1 MNAKFLK
8 ATTFVVAGLFASVA
22 VAQDDAAAPEVP
34 AGPTPQEVA
43 AQNMSALLDL
53 VKQGRSRA
61 AGENRA
67 REQRFAQDKANQQSE
82 LNRAE
87 RERAAEERRSARL
100 EKKFED
106 NELLIAAKQEQLK
119 ERLGSLSELFGHLT
133 AASGD
138 LASNIEVSLRIFFT
152 GAFSRIWAP
161 RSAAARAS
169 PCRYFS
175 GWIWPHPVS

>member
-8 ATTFVVAGLFASVA
+8 ATTFVIAGLFASIA

-43 AQNMSALLDL
+43 AQNMSDLLDL

-61 AGENRA
+61 DGENRA
-67 REQRFAQDKANQQSE
+67 REQRFSQDKSNQQSE

-87 RERAAEERRSARL
+87 RERTAEERRSARL

-106 NELLIAAKQEQLK
+106 NELLIAAKQEKLK
-119 ERLGSLSELFGHLT
+119 ERLGTLGELFGHLT

-138 LASNIEVSLRIFFT
+138 LASNIEVSLVSSEYPNREGFLKDLIAKMT
-152 GAFSRIWAP
+152 GSDQLPQIEEIER
-161 RSAAARAS
+161 
-169 PCRYFS
+169 
-175 GWIWPHPVS
+175 V

>member
-1 MNAKFLK
+1 MNVNLLK
-8 ATTFVVAGLFASVA
+8 VTAFVVAGMFAGIA
-22 VAQDDAAAPEVP
+22 IAQEDATAPEIP

-43 AQNMSALLDL
+43 AQNMSDLLNL

-106 NELLIAAKQEQLK
+106 NELLIAAKQEQLA
-119 ERLGSLSELFGHLT
+119 ERLGKKK
-133 AASGD
+133 
-138 LASNIEVSLRIFFT
+138 
-152 GAFSRIWAP
+152 
-161 RSAAARAS
+161 
-169 PCRYFS
+169 
-175 GWIWPHPVS
+175 

>member
-8 ATTFVVAGLFASVA
+8 ATTFVVAGMFAGVA
-22 VAQDDAAAPEVP
+22 VAQDPAAPEVP

-43 AQNMSALLDL
+43 AQNMSELLDL

-100 EKKFED
+100 EKEFED
-106 NELLIAAKQEQLK
+106 NELLIAAKQEKLK

-138 LASNIEVSLRIFFT
+138 LASNIEVSLVSSEYP
-152 GAFSRIWAP
+152 SREGFLQGLI
-161 RSAAARAS
+161 
-169 PCRYFS
+169 
-175 GWIWPHPVS
+175 GK

>member
-43 AQNMSALLDL
+43 AQNMNELLEL

-67 REQRFAQDKANQQSE
+67 REQRFAQDKANQGRDPYGLFKAAITSGPDADVKSAS
-82 LNRAE
+82 RASH
-87 RERAAEERRSARL
+87 ADW
-100 EKKFED
+100 K
-106 NELLIAAKQEQLK
+106 
-119 ERLGSLSELFGHLT
+119 
-133 AASGD
+133 
-138 LASNIEVSLRIFFT
+138 
-152 GAFSRIWAP
+152 
-161 RSAAARAS
+161 ARAS
-169 PCRYFS
+169 GRSCAGSLLLAR
-175 GWIWPHPVS
+175 

>member
-43 AQNMSALLDL
+43 AQNMSDLLNL

-61 AGENRA
+61 SGENRA
-67 REQRFAQDKANQQSE
+67 REQRFTQDKANQQSE

-87 RERAAEERRSARL
+87 RERAAEERNLRWNFVEPHAPGHSDRNISFLARHL
-100 EKKFED
+100 PQALPD
-106 NELLIAAKQEQLK
+106 LIQV
-119 ERLGSLSELFGHLT
+119 
-133 AASGD
+133 
-138 LASNIEVSLRIFFT
+138 I
-152 GAFSRIWAP
+152 P
-161 RSAAARAS
+161 
-169 PCRYFS
+169 YF
-175 GWIWPHPVS
+175 VNT

>member
-8 ATTFVVAGLFASVA
+8 ATTFVVAGLFASLA

-43 AQNMSALLDL
+43 AQNMSELLEL

-61 AGENRA
+61 AGDNRA

-87 RERAAEERRSARL
+87 RERAAEKTYPLSLLENLQTFRSGYQRRLRRL
-100 EKKFED
+100 WVCD
-106 NELLIAAKQEQLK
+106 
-119 ERLGSLSELFGHLT
+119 
-133 AASGD
+133 
-138 LASNIEVSLRIFFT
+138 
-152 GAFSRIWAP
+152 
-161 RSAAARAS
+161 
-169 PCRYFS
+169 
-175 GWIWPHPVS
+175 

>member
-1 MNAKFLK
+1 MNSKFLK
-8 ATTFVVAGLFASVA
+8 AITFVVAGLFASVS

-43 AQNMSALLDL
+43 AQNMNELLEL

-138 LASNIEVSLRIFFT
+138 LASNIEVSLVSSEYP
-152 GAFSRIWAP
+152 SREGFLKDLIAKM
-161 RSAAARAS
+161 
-169 PCRYFS
+169 S
-175 GWIWPHPVS
+175 GTDQ

>member
-8 ATTFVVAGLFASVA
+8 ATTFVVAGMFAGVA
-22 VAQDDAAAPEVP
+22 VAQDEAAPEVP

-43 AQNMSALLDL
+43 AQNMSELLDL

-61 AGENRA
+61 DGENRA

-138 LASNIEVSLRIFFT
+138 LASNIEVSLVSSEFP
-152 GAFSRIWAP
+152 SRE
-161 RSAAARAS
+161 
-169 PCRYFS
+169 
-175 GWIWPHPVS
+175 G